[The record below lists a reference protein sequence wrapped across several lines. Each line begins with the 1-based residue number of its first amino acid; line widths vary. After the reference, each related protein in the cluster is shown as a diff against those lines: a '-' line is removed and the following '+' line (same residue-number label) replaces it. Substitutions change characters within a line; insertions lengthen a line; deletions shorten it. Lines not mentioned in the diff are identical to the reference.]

1 MRTNSFLLTL
11 SGAMLVASCH
21 SSPPASTT
29 PPEPSASEIAMRK
42 QVQDSLDA
50 VALASSDSLD
60 RAHRSALMGR
70 ADSIEM
76 ARLAFEATRAAAE
89 QAAAKNGLLRDEL
102 GMVVL
107 FDVARSEISS
117 EGRAALDRK
126 VAILEANP
134 YVRLQ
139 ITGACDER
147 GSESYNMALG
157 ERRTSAVRTYLIG
170 KGVAAKRL
178 DGMSS
183 GETSP
188 VDAGHDEAAWAR
200 NRRTEFAIVSGNALL
215 AME

>member
-42 QVQDSLDA
+42 HVQDSLDA

-60 RAHRSALMGR
+60 RARRIALMGR
-70 ADSIEM
+70 ADSIET
-76 ARLAFEATRAAAE
+76 ARLAFEATRAAE

-126 VAILEANP
+126 AAILEANP
-134 YVRLQ
+134 GVRLQ

-147 GSESYNMALG
+147 GSERYNMALG

-170 KGVAAKRL
+170 KGVAAERL